1 MKYAYDLHMHS
12 CLSPCGDGQ
21 MTPNNLVGLAKLAGL
36 DVIALTDHNTCK
48 NTPAALA
55 LGDHFGILVL
65 PGMELNTAEE
75 IHVLCLFEALED
87 AMAFDAYVET
97 KLVKVKNDVEVFG
110 NQTVM
115 DEDDKTVAEYPW
127 LLTMATDIRIEEVPA
142 LVAGYGGVAVPAHVD
157 RDAYSILSVLGAF
170 PPELDFKTIEVTR
183 VGGRDRLAGLA
194 PELSARYGVLENS
207 DAHYM
212 ESIPEPLIHMELPNL
227 TRKAVLDAIR
237 FGQITVQS

>member
-1 MKYAYDLHMHS
+1 MHS

-21 MTPNNLVGLAKLAGL
+21 MTPNNLVGLSKLAGL

-48 NTPAALA
+48 NTPAAVA

-75 IHVLCLFEALED
+75 IHVLCLFEDLKQS
-87 AMAFDAYVET
+87 MAFDALVET
-97 KLVKVKNDVEVFG
+97 RLVRVKNEIDIFG

-115 DEDDKTVAEYPW
+115 DKDDNAVAEYPW
-127 LLTMATDIRIEEVPA
+127 LLTMATDITVEEAPH
-142 LVAGYGGVAVPAHVD
+142 LVASFGGLAVPAHVD
-157 RDAYSILSVLGAF
+157 RDAYSIISVLGAI

-183 VGGRDRLAGLA
+183 CGGRDKLANLA
-194 PELSARYGVLENS
+194 PELAVRYGILENS
-207 DAHYM
+207 DAHYI
-212 ESIPEPLIHMELPNL
+212 EAIPEPNIHMELQNL

-237 FGQITVQS
+237 FGRITV

>member
-21 MTPNNLVGLAKLAGL
+21 MTPNNLVGLSKLAGL

-48 NTPAALA
+48 NTPAAIA
-55 LGDHFGILVL
+55 VGDHFGILVL

-75 IHVLCLFEALED
+75 IHVLCLFEDLKQ

-97 KLVKVKNDVEVFG
+97 RLIKVKNDIEVFG

-115 DEDDKTVAEYPW
+115 DEDDNPVLEYPW
-127 LLTMATDIRIEEVPA
+127 LLTMATDITVGEAPQ
-142 LVAGYGGVAVPAHVD
+142 LVASFGGVAVPAHVD
-157 RDAYSILSVLGAF
+157 RDAYSILSVLGTV
-170 PPELDFKTIEVTR
+170 PPELEFKTIELSR
-183 VGGRDRLAGLA
+183 NGGRDKLAAIA
-194 PELSARYGVLENS
+194 PKLTDHYGVLENS
-207 DAHYM
+207 DAHYI
-212 ESIPEPLIHMELPNL
+212 EAIPEPSIHMELQNL

-237 FGQITVQS
+237 FGKITM